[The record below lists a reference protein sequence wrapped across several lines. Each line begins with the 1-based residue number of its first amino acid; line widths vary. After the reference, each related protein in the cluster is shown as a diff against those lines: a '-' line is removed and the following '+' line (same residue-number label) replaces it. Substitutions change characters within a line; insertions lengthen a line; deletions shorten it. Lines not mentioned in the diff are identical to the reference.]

1 LRGKSIYLWCATD
14 VDTDEILAVWV
25 SLEKRAADARKLIQL
40 AKQYF
45 TNKPIIYVNGSPSLK
60 KAIIDSNLEF
70 VENIFGPRNAV
81 ERSFSIISK
90 RLMQFYSRWTWN
102 LSIRSIIALLQI
114 YKLL

>member
-90 RLMQFYSRWTWN
+90 RLM
-102 LSIRSIIALLQI
+102 
-114 YKLL
+114 